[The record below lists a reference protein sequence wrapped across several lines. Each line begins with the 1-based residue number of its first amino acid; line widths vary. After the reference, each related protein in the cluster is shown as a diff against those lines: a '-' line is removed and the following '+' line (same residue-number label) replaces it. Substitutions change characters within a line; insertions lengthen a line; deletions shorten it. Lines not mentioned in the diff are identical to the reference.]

1 MNMSREAHAIVQAIN
16 ELTQVMKE
24 IRDILK
30 EEDHPEDEAELDES
44 NYIL

>member
-1 MNMSREAHAIVQAIN
+1 MMISREAHAIVSAIN

-30 EEDHPEDEAELDES
+30 EEDPPEDEAELDES

>member
-1 MNMSREAHAIVQAIN
+1 MNMSREAHAIVSAIN

-30 EEDHPEDEAELDES
+30 EEDPPEDEAELDES

>member
-1 MNMSREAHAIVQAIN
+1 MNMSREAHAIVSAIN

-30 EEDHPEDEAELDES
+30 AESPPEDEAELDES

>member
-1 MNMSREAHAIVQAIN
+1 MNMSREAHAIVSAIN

-30 EEDHPEDEAELDES
+30 GEDPPEDEVELDES